1 MLQSEFEE
9 RTGLKVTADE
19 YNEIDIAYMA
29 SSLEK
34 DDFCKMWKTMD
45 YVARQQMIYMAKE
58 LQIIAKK
65 NSSELKCW
73 KEERI
78 KIGEFL
84 ADEAQKYSSEDA
96 RAMAIKELGFK
107 EYIAY
112 KVRKGYPMWDID
124 LKDIV
129 EHL

>member
-1 MLQSEFEE
+1 MLHSEFEE

-29 SSLEK
+29 STLEK
-34 DDFCKMWKTMD
+34 DDFCKMWKTMND
-45 YVARQQMIYMAKE
+45 VARQQMIYMAKE
-58 LQIIAKK
+58 LNLQIKA
-65 NSSELKCW
+65 NCEALKRQQ
-73 KEERI
+73 EDRI
-78 KIGEFL
+78 KMGEFL

-96 RAMAIKELGFK
+96 RAMAINELGFK

-112 KVRKGYPMWDID
+112 KVRKGYAMWDID
-124 LKDIV
+124 LTDIV

>member
-19 YNEIDIAYMA
+19 YKSIDSAYMA
-29 SSLEK
+29 SSLQK
-34 DDFCKMWKTMD
+34 DAFCEMWKSMND
-45 YVARQQMIYMAKE
+45 VARQQMIYMANE
-58 LQIIAKK
+58 LNLRTKSNCEA
-65 NSSELKCW
+65 LKRQQ
-73 KEERI
+73 EDRI
-78 KIGEFL
+78 KMGEFL

-96 RAMAIKELGFK
+96 RAMAIKEIGFK
-107 EYIAY
+107 SYIAY
-112 KVRKGYPMWDID
+112 KVRKGYAMWDID

>member
-1 MLQSEFEE
+1 MLRSEFEE
-9 RTGLKVTADE
+9 RTGLKVTTDE

-34 DDFCKMWKTMD
+34 DDFCKMWKAMND
-45 YVARQQMIYMAKE
+45 VARQQMIY
-58 LQIIAKK
+58 IAKQLNEK
-65 NSSELKCW
+65 DKALFASEKLLNDV
-73 KEERI
+73 EARL
-78 KIGEFL
+78 GEFL
-84 ADEAQKYSSEDA
+84 VDEAQKYSSDDA
-96 RAMAIKELGFK
+96 RRMAIRELGFK

-112 KVRKGYPMWDID
+112 KVSKGYAMWDID